1 MLKGFL
7 SHSRM
12 SIIIIVP
19 ILRLSCPT
27 AQMLHQHISLT
38 LWYLDNGDMNS
49 CDPMAETH
57 TSATN
62 DGFIA
67 LWSRLSGIRDVQF
80 FGRLHTDLCNVPLFL
95 LPKVQLQMK
104 MTKVRPS
111 FYMMNKSADTK
122 TTFKFLDA
130 YLMVSVQPN
139 PLILTAHETALA
151 LGALARYNRTSVVLK
166 TFTFSVGSKSRS
178 IENAV
183 LAPSPNACC

>member
-111 FYMMNKSADTK
+111 FYMMNKYADTK